1 MTNDPRRRLD
11 DLLDRCADARLLVAE
26 GRDRFDADVLLRHAA
41 KSILTDLGEAA
52 KHLDGLE
59 DEIDG
64 VPWAQVTGMRD
75 RITHR
80 YFDIDHDVMWDTL
93 TVHLPRVE
101 EAVVGYLT
109 AVAERPE
116 SG

>member
-26 GRDRFDADVLLRHAA
+26 GRDRFDEDVLLRHAA

-80 YFDIDHDVMWDTL
+80 YFDVDHDVVWDTL
-93 TVHLPRVE
+93 TVQLPRVE
-101 EAVVGYLT
+101 AAILGYR
-109 AVAERPE
+109 AAAPERTDRE
-116 SG
+116 